1 MEKILKKKKKIGE
14 LLVEANL
21 LSSENLVEAL
31 RLQKQNGKKLGQ
43 ILIDHHFIKP
53 ADLVS
58 ILGSQLGIPHVWLRK
73 GLVDSNII
81 KSVPYDKART
91 YQVLPLFKVRNTL
104 TLATADPMAV
114 FILDELAKSTGC
126 TIQPVLCRADD
137 IETCIEEYYRETEH
151 LSGLFDGAPG
161 SDDLQVVERKTEEDI
176 QAIEEM
182 AEGSPVINMANTILL
197 KAINDRASDI
207 HIEPDRTKFRV
218 RFRIDGIL
226 YEVMSPKPDIHPAF
240 VSRLKIM
247 AGLDIAERRLPQ
259 DGRIQVVV
267 KDKFIDMRFSSL
279 PGIFGEKVVLR
290 VLDKSNAILDIN
302 NLGIRN
308 ETLEKIKQLLKRPYG
323 LILTTGPTGSGKT
336 TTLYSAICF
345 LNSLEKNIVT
355 IEDPVEYQLDIINQ
369 NQTNDIIGLTFPR
382 FLKHVL
388 RQDPDIIMVGE
399 IRDRETAEI
408 AIQASLTGHLVL
420 STLHTNDACG
430 AITRLLD
437 MGIEPFMISSAVAG
451 IIGQR
456 LIRSICPD
464 CKSLYYPSRE
474 MLQGLGLDSGK
485 SIKLAKGKGCES
497 CYDSGFKGRLGIYEL
512 VELNQDLQK
521 LILTNPSGEE
531 LRNFIARQ
539 NIPTIVSE
547 GKEKVTEGITTFEE
561 VNRAIHTED

>member
-1 MEKILKKKKKIGE
+1 
-14 LLVEANL
+14 
-21 LSSENLVEAL
+21 
-31 RLQKQNGKKLGQ
+31 
-43 ILIDHHFIKP
+43 
-53 ADLVS
+53 
-58 ILGSQLGIPHVWLRK
+58 
-73 GLVDSNII
+73 
-81 KSVPYDKART
+81 
-91 YQVLPLFKVRNTL
+91 
-104 TLATADPMAV
+104 
-114 FILDELAKSTGC
+114 
-126 TIQPVLCRADD
+126 
-137 IETCIEEYYRETEH
+137 
-151 LSGLFDGAPG
+151 
-161 SDDLQVVERKTEEDI
+161 
-176 QAIEEM
+176 
-182 AEGSPVINMANTILL
+182 
-197 KAINDRASDI
+197 
-207 HIEPDRTKFRV
+207 
-218 RFRIDGIL
+218 
-226 YEVMSPKPDIHPAF
+226 
-240 VSRLKIM
+240 
-247 AGLDIAERRLPQ
+247 
-259 DGRIQVVV
+259 VV

-474 MLQGLGLDSGK
+474 MLQGLGLDTEK

-521 LILTNPSGEE
+521 LILTNPSGEQ
-531 LRNFIARQ
+531 LRDFITRQ